1 MDGQDERRSVL
12 RAAGLFRAEWLVLGP
27 LGRTALLALVLS
39 AFVAVL
45 LALWI
50 PYRVERSLL
59 ASTSASLERV
69 IDDLVASEGIPSSP
83 VPAASLDQLD
93 AAVRRRMLGRET
105 VRVKIWS
112 DDGTILYSDAPEL
125 IDETYPLSAELAAA
139 FAGELV
145 IRSPEVDR
153 PENAAERDLGPL
165 YEYYVPIRRSD
176 GSVTA
181 VFEAY
186 ERADPFVATVVSI
199 RRYVWGSIAGGIGF
213 LAIFIVILFV
223 RNAIVVTR
231 GRRQAEQLLAD
242 LVHAQEEERRRVVGS
257 LHDDVG
263 QPLYRIHYGIQDCRA
278 RVAPGSAID
287 DELARIGTLVHA
299 VDEKLRSELRTLR
312 EEPGVELDLAH
323 AITELAE
330 VTEMETD
337 LQVTVR
343 AVDGNSLPLGH
354 RMSLYRAAQ
363 ESITNVRRHAR
374 AATVSMDLHR
384 QGDAIVLDVAD
395 DGVGASAPAGLGLIA
410 TRDRL
415 EALGGGLELALRQ
428 EGGTRF
434 RAWVPAVDGRG
445 SRA

>member
-1 MDGQDERRSVL
+1 MTGDRDYSVA
-12 RAAGLFRAEWLVLGP
+12 RAASLLRAEWLVLGP
-27 LGRTALLALVLS
+27 LGRTALVAVALS
-39 AFVAVL
+39 AVVASM

-50 PYRVERSLL
+50 PYRVERTLLSATSESL
-59 ASTSASLERV
+59 SRV
-69 IDDLVASEGIPSSP
+69 IEDLAVSEEIPTSP
-83 VPAASLDQLD
+83 VPPESLEHLD
-93 AAVRRRMLGRET
+93 AAVQRRLLGRDT

-112 DDGTILYSDAPEL
+112 SDGTVLYSDAREL
-125 IDETYPLSAELAAA
+125 IGQTYALSDELRAA
-139 FAGELV
+139 FAGEAQN
-145 IRSPEVDR
+145 RAPEVGR
-153 PENAAERDLGPL
+153 PENEAERDLGPL
-165 YEYYVPIRRSD
+165 YEFYVPVLGPG

-181 VFEAY
+181 VFETY
-186 ERADPFVATVVSI
+186 EQADPLVLTVTSI
-199 RRYVWGSIAGGIGF
+199 RRYVWGSIAAGIGF